1 VENKERWM
9 ELCAK
14 ASTEQDPQ
22 RLSVLVTEINRILLE
37 KEDRVHGK
45 TQQFED

>member
-9 ELCAK
+9 ELCEQ
-14 ASTEQDPQ
+14 ASTEQDPEK
-22 RLSVLVTEINRILLE
+22 LSLLVAEINRLLQE

-45 TQQFED
+45 TEQ